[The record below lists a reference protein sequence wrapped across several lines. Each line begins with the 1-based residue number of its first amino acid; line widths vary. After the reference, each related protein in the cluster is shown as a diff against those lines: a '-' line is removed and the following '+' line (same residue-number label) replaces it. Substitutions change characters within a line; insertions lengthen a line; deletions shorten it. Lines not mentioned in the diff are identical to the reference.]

1 MPLRPY
7 FRYAPDRAVMQRLI
21 MRAANM
27 KDDLAEFNLDGEG
40 CMDMDGMEGAA
51 EDDDKIQI

>member
-1 MPLRPY
+1 
-7 FRYAPDRAVMQRLI
+7 

-51 EDDDKIQI
+51 EDDDKIQIWMTVS